1 MKENIKIT
9 EEEQNTI
16 RDLQMK
22 FQKKLGEFGTLYVEK
37 MGIDA
42 AIKAMVEKETSV
54 QNEWRELQKQENIL
68 VESILKKYG
77 EGSLDL
83 AKGVFIP
90 IDSSI
95 VTT

>member
-16 RDLQMK
+16 RDLQIK

-42 AIKAMVEKETSV
+42 AIKAVTDKEITV
-54 QNEWRELQKQENIL
+54 QNEWKELQKQENSLI
-68 VESILKKYG
+68 ESILKKYG

-83 AKGVFIP
+83 KEGVFIP
-90 IDSSI
+90 INLSAS
-95 VTT
+95 